1 MGLTYL
7 VRLSFLSVV
16 LVGMACEVGAGSG
29 SVGEF
34 QSTLPTASAL
44 HLAME
49 PASNASATGLAGRL
63 HAPLEAPASGLHDV
77 TVQAMDAVNL
87 DIALLLAPLE
97 QVTTALPVQE
107 DADTAVWRS
116 TNDAGSEE
124 NLLVIRRVSDGYYDS
139 LLASRLTAPAGS
151 PWRPRLAG
159 SYTPGTQ
166 PGQGQGSMWI
176 DLDTD
181 LDPATSGTLLVLW
194 STLGGQRE
202 IEVFE
207 YDLTTAEGDVA
218 PRNGTSGFHENADLS
233 GSFAFSGR
241 IAILRED
248 GEDLIEADALIVSR
262 WTAQAEGRS
271 DATSRAPPRSSRGS
285 TRRLPPSAGRPTAR
299 SRRSTQSM
307 GRRRITR
314 RKARSTTRSSNPRAG
329 SRTARSW
336 NPPTPF
342 CRRAP
347 PSPRRR
353 SFPRKPT
360 EPATVH
366 INAGMT
372 RVSGALQADTLIANS
387 VVGSSY
393 TPGVGNVFQFPP
405 RSRV

>member
-87 DIALLLAPLE
+87 DIALLLAPLD

-107 DADTAVWRS
+107 DAETAVWRS

-271 DATSRAPPRSSRGS
+271 DAHVTGSAAIEQGFDEEVASQCWKTHGKVTTFDAVDGQKKDNEKEGKVDHKVLKSQGRVEDCPFLEPADAVLPSRPAEPPAPL
-285 TRRLPPSAGRPTAR
+285 LPP
-299 SRRSTQSM
+299 
-307 GRRRITR
+307 
-314 RKARSTTRSSNPRAG
+314 
-329 SRTARSW
+329 
-336 NPPTPF
+336 
-342 CRRAP
+342 
-347 PSPRRR
+347 
-353 SFPRKPT
+353 
-360 EPATVH
+360 
-366 INAGMT
+366 
-372 RVSGALQADTLIANS
+372 QAN
-387 VVGSSY
+387 
-393 TPGVGNVFQFPP
+393 
-405 RSRV
+405 